1 MSNQK
6 VIFFK
11 VNLLVYETENG
22 VKFGR
27 VWSEEVLVV
36 FVGVNIFGETETMLI
51 SEAIED
57 NERALRC
64 HTLKRVVLSMFL
76 VGVINF

>member
-1 MSNQK
+1 
-6 VIFFK
+6 
-11 VNLLVYETENG
+11 
-22 VKFGR
+22 
-27 VWSEEVLVV
+27 
-36 FVGVNIFGETETMLI
+36 VGVNIFGETETMLI

-76 VGVINF
+76 VGVINFECKINVFFLYGSNRVVFDPILAW